1 MEGTRIKLRSGCFAV
16 CLMVGSAQAGPQLLM
31 SIDRTGNGSRAPD
44 ISTRMPVILRYA
56 DIEPD
61 PIVVG
66 SSTLWGDGETGTVD
80 FDADNDPH
88 FDAAALLLTNGVDD
102 ELTFFAGGGGSGR
115 LESMWGFGTPDLVGY
130 EVETIRLIVHSAEIH
145 PWFHDE
151 FGEGREWSFDITWQF
166 YGTPVPEPGTAA
178 LLLMSGP
185 VAMRRQRLR

>member
-1 MEGTRIKLRSGCFAV
+1 MLT
-16 CLMVGSAQAGPQLLM
+16 
-31 SIDRTGNGSRAPD
+31 SIDWTAAGSRAPD
-44 ISTRMPVILRYA
+44 VSTQMPVWLWYG
-56 DIEPD
+56 DVD
-61 PIVVG
+61 PMMTPVGVG
-66 SSTLWGDGETGTVD
+66 SGRLWSDAETGTVD

-145 PWFHDE
+145 PWFHEE